1 MLITEYSVEHILRC
15 RMQSIASNTECSV
28 EYSTRNEHTLLAMTH
43 LVKKDAALL
52 TTFVMRSNALL
63 LAAPM

>member
-1 MLITEYSVEHILRC
+1 LRTAQG
-15 RMQSIASNTECSV
+15 MQSIVLNTECNV

-52 TTFVMRSNALL
+52 TTFDTRFNALL